1 MRIVITIVVLAL
13 SLMFLVATTAPF
25 HAEAQTIDNT
35 TSFITAL
42 EPATLQWMDASHV
55 AVGAF
60 DGFNETFNAAGNL
73 LNQVE
78 LGGPFYQG
86 SWVGENFSVGAEKLD
101 LEIDI
106 VGGISYKYTVTQV
119 AAAAQIGGFLALG
132 VGQEE
137 IHDTGSDT
145 RTKLPIYGASLR
157 LAEVFFINAHGGVQ
171 TSQTSG
177 AADLSRNVRRYSLG
191 YRIRDETSGFSVR
204 YLKETRES
212 YVTSAGVV
220 FGEEENAYYGIQ
232 LVFSNIL
239 LGVNG
244 AKIAV
249 TNETAGS
256 GFDESR
262 SGFRV
267 GWLPQN
273 GFSLV
278 LRIEKRDRDLT
289 PGTNYQERER
299 TRLAVGYRF

>member
-13 SLMFLVATTAPF
+13 SLMFLIATTAPF

-60 DGFNETFNAAGNL
+60 DGFNETFDAAGNL

-78 LGGPFYQG
+78 LGGFYYQG
-86 SWVGENFSVGAEKLD
+86 SWVGENFSVGAEKL
-101 LEIDI
+101 EIEI
-106 VGGISYKYTVTQV
+106 SPVGGTSYKYTETQV
-119 AAAAQIGGFLALG
+119 AAAAQIGELLALG
-132 VGQEE
+132 VGQDE
-137 IHDTGSDT
+137 IHDTGSQT

-157 LAEVFFINAHGGVQ
+157 LAEEFFIGAHGGVQ
-171 TSQTSG
+171 TQTATG
-177 AADLSRNVRRYSLG
+177 IEDLSRNVRRYSLG
-191 YRIRDETSGFSVR
+191 YHIRNESSGFSVR
-204 YLKETRES
+204 YLKETRDP

-249 TNETAGS
+249 TNETADTGY
-256 GFDESR
+256 DESR

-278 LRIEKRDRDLT
+278 LRIENRERDFT

-299 TRLAVGYRF
+299 TRLTVGYRF